1 MISSPIKGG
10 AILFALMGIVLILT
24 SCSHDPI
31 IPDSPSISFSEQV
44 LPIFINNC
52 AKSGCH
58 DGSGEFSL
66 KNYGEISSRVHAGDA
81 RKSELYKVIN
91 KLWGG
96 KAMPPDGPLSDQQI
110 TLVYTWIMQGAKN
123 N

>member
-1 MISSPIKGG
+1 MVLRRIKSSTILLALV
-10 AILFALMGIVLILT
+10 AIALLPL
-24 SCSHDPI
+24 SCTHDPV
-31 IPDSPSISFSEQV
+31 IPDTPAISFKDEV
-44 LPIFINNC
+44 MPIIVNNC

-58 DGSGEFSL
+58 DGRGEFSL
-66 KNYGEISSRVHAGDA
+66 QDYHDISAKVHAGDA

-110 TLVYTWIMQGAKN
+110 TVIYTWIMQGAKN